1 MSIEQSEVE
10 SLKKQVAQLN
20 EQLMHSEKLAS
31 LGQLAAG
38 VAHEINNPIGYVAS
52 NLSSLN
58 EYIDSLMMLIKQ
70 LSKALPIEKTN
81 KLKLAH
87 DFDYI
92 SKDLPV
98 LMSQS
103 ESGLQ
108 RVIEIVHDLKD
119 FSYLDDAEFE
129 EADIHLG
136 IQSTLNILGNELK
149 YKATINTSFAD
160 LPPVRCVASQIN
172 QVVLNLIL
180 NAVQAFEFR
189 GEISITTGFNEVWV
203 WISIEDNGPGIEHD
217 KLELIFQPFF
227 TTKEK
232 HKGTGLGLALSRSI
246 IDKHLGV
253 IEVKSKLGSG
263 SCFTVKLPISAKDY
277 GI

>member
-1 MSIEQSEVE
+1 MSIEQSELE
-10 SLKKQVAQLN
+10 RLRKQVAQLN
-20 EQLMHSEKLAS
+20 DQLMHSEKLAS

-52 NLSSLN
+52 NLSALN
-58 EYIDSLMMLIKQ
+58 EYINSLMMLIKQ
-70 LSKALPIEKTN
+70 LGKELPIEKTN
-81 KLKLAH
+81 RLKQAH

-92 SKDLPV
+92 NKDLPI
-98 LMSQS
+98 LLSQS
-103 ESGLQ
+103 ESGLK

-149 YKATINTSFAD
+149 YKAKVNTSFAD
-160 LPPVRCVASQIN
+160 LPLVRCIASQIN

-180 NAVQAFEFR
+180 NAVQEIEHN
-189 GEISITTGFNEVWV
+189 GEITITTGYDDMWV
-203 WISIEDNGPGIEHD
+203 WFSIEDNGPGIEQSI
-217 KLELIFQPFF
+217 LELIFQPFF

-246 IDKHLGV
+246 IDKHQGV

-263 SCFTVKLPISAKDY
+263 SCFTVKLPISIKTEKR
-277 GI
+277 